1 MLKRYPF
8 LKYSL
13 GVLASLIL
21 IIVCFG
27 FWFVS
32 LLPAKKLN
40 IENTIAEEIPY
51 LSQNRISNRG
61 KILTVVTSTAV
72 MGKSQKKTGY
82 ELTELSRAYYV
93 FQANG
98 YEVSVA
104 SPLGGKAPVVLDK
117 EDMGIYDYAFLN
129 DEEAQ
134 EKINNTL
141 VLGDIDFKEYD
152 AVFFV
157 GGKGAMFDFP
167 NHPMIHE
174 MLKNYYENNK
184 VIGAVCHGP
193 AALVNV
199 KLSNGSALLKD
210 KKITSF
216 TNEEELFL
224 IPEAKNIFPFLLEE
238 EIRKQ
243 GAKFISSEKYLEKV
257 NHDENIITGQN
268 PWSTW
273 KVAETMIKQLG
284 HTPKER
290 EITGEENAVSV
301 LAVYKSKG
309 KKAAKEKIS
318 EFMFD
323 NSKPVDR
330 LLIAQHSMLEVLGGK
345 VSGFV
350 DLVSLVSFIKSCEK
364 KLLKNN

>member
-1 MLKRYPF
+1 MLKKYPF

-13 GVLASLIL
+13 IVLTSLIL

-27 FWFVS
+27 FWFRS
-32 LLPAKKLN
+32 LLPDKKLN
-40 IENTIAEEIPY
+40 VAHTIAEEIPY
-51 LSQNRISNRG
+51 LSQHRISNRG

-72 MGKSQKKTGY
+72 MGNSQKKTGY

-104 SPLGGKAPVVLDK
+104 SPLGGKAPVVIDK

-129 DEEAQ
+129 DDEAQ
-134 EKINNTL
+134 KKIDNTL
-141 VLGDIDFKEYD
+141 VLNDIDFKEYD

-167 NHPMIHE
+167 NHLTIQRMVR
-174 MLKNYYENNK
+174 NYYENNK

-199 KLSNGSALLKD
+199 KLSNGFSLLKG
-210 KKITSF
+210 KKVTSF

-224 IPEAKNIFPFLLEE
+224 IPDAKKIFPFLLEE

-243 GAKFISSEKYLEKV
+243 GAKFVSNEKYLENA
-257 NHDENIITGQN
+257 NHEENIITGQN

-273 KVAETMIKQLG
+273 KVAEMMIRQLG

-290 EITGEENAVSV
+290 EITDEENAVSV
-301 LAVYKSKG
+301 LDVYKSRG

-318 EFMFD
+318 EFMLD
-323 NSKPVDR
+323 NSKPIDR
-330 LLIAQHSMLEVLGGK
+330 LLIAKHSLLEIMEGK
-345 VSGFV
+345 ISGFI